1 MKTIGFF
8 SIFLLSVFLLAPL
21 RWGQAGEAN
30 EAVYQ
35 ARRERMVETQ
45 IVSRGITD
53 EKVLQ
58 AMRKVPR
65 HLFIG
70 ESQRIYAYADRPLP
84 IPCGQTISQPYIVAL
99 MTELLELRE
108 GEKAL
113 EVGTGS
119 GYQSAILSEIINEVY
134 TIEIFEELGISAKK
148 RLGHLG
154 YRDVRV
160 RVDDGY
166 YGWPEKAPFDVIIV
180 TCAVDHIPPP
190 LIEQLKE
197 GGRMCLPL
205 GSPFLVQTLM
215 LVEKKGGQ
223 VTSRSILP
231 VRFVPLLGKH

>member
-1 MKTIGFF
+1 MKTIRFL
-8 SIFLLSVFLLAPL
+8 SIFLLSVFLLTPFK
-21 RWGQAGEAN
+21 WGRAGEVD

-35 ARRERMVETQ
+35 ARRERMVEIQ

-65 HLFIG
+65 HLFVG
-70 ESQRIYAYADRPLP
+70 ESQRIYAYEDRPLP

-99 MTELLELRE
+99 MTELLKLRE

-119 GYQSAILSEIINEVY
+119 GYQAAILSEIIDEVY

-154 YRDVRV
+154 YRDVKV

-180 TCAVDHIPPP
+180 TCAVDHIPPS